1 MKYPIVEVFTSIQGE
16 GLYTGAPAN
25 FIRLA
30 GCNLSCAFC
39 DTDKEAKE
47 ELAPKE
53 ILERLD
59 PAVQIVVIT
68 GGEPTTHDLGELTK
82 ALNGRHRIH
91 LETNGTNDIVLST
104 QFKYDWISVSPKRD
118 AEVLLSYA
126 DEAKW
131 LIPEWDYEDIDWDI
145 SERHYL
151 QPVNFEKTLNMRN
164 VDLCKYLL
172 TEHPRSDL
180 RLSIQL
186 HKVISVR

>member
-1 MKYPIVEVFTSIQGE
+1 MKYPVVEVFSSIQGE
-16 GLYTGAPAN
+16 GLYAGAPAN

-30 GCNLSCAFC
+30 GCNLSCDFC

-47 ELAPKE
+47 ELSTKE
-53 ILERLD
+53 ILERLNPD
-59 PAVQIVVIT
+59 IKIVVLT
-68 GGEPTTHDLGELTK
+68 GGEPTTHHLCELIST
-82 ALNGRHRIH
+82 LRHGYRIH
-91 LETNGTNDIVLST
+91 LETNGTHIVPSGI
-104 QFKYDWISVSPKRD
+104 DWVSVSPKRD
-118 AEVLLSYA
+118 HATAPNHY

-131 LIPEWDYEDIDWDI
+131 LIPEWSYEDIDWDI

-164 VDLCKYLL
+164 VDRCIWLL
-172 TEHPRSDL
+172 RDKPRSDL